1 VNLDYRTS
9 WGAEQF
15 SSNVI
20 MNPGFEPTI
29 DRTIVIVKK
38 RTATGFSDNEAWLGR
53 SDGFWNGGSF
63 QVLTGQSAGK
73 SGRIS
78 SSRRSGPDELP
89 WFTTKRRAPM
99 MASGD
104 AISITRKQKSGPPAN
119 WWIASNSKKYV
130 SLNRIDHPPGSLGQA
145 VAELELQGGEP
156 TRMDSYLDSGAQLG
170 GQNFEPVNGEWRLS
184 FWARATV
191 ASGASVA
198 ASFQRLNGG
207 SAFVAQTVA
216 LTGQWQQVAI
226 DFNAKDSGAAAPLDL
241 RFVASGPAG
250 AAVRLDDVQLGL
262 VSDLAGGAWR
272 AQVVSKLS
280 QLHPG
285 YLRDWQGQLGDT
297 AANRLAP
304 ILGRAPTRY
313 NPDPADNQ
321 QNFFYSLPDFLSL
334 CQQVGA
340 QPWIVLPTTLYSAE
354 YTALGQY
361 LAQAQRSYNFSEVVV
376 EWGNE
381 NWNAV
386 FRGGGIENPVTMAQA
401 ANSGFA
407 LLRAAAGSV
416 VPLHLVVNGQF
427 ANPWVGQQAISN
439 APQADAVDVAP
450 YYFYTLNATDSQA
463 TALGNL
469 FTMSDE
475 SSNLA
480 QLQASTGPLDKS
492 VDIYEVNAS
501 TYEGT
506 APEAQRDP
514 YVAGMVSGTALA
526 DRLLTALYAGVNRQL
541 VFDLAQYNF
550 AVSPAL
556 GNVMLWGITNSLADS
571 TSLRP
576 TGLALEMLNRAIA
589 GDFYPVTVPAGV
601 SGINAAAF
609 LSSAGWSLA
618 IVSSNPGPTPLT
630 LSLPAGA
637 TPPAQLLTLSAPTIT
652 STNDVTA
659 NNPSG
664 QQQVSIVNTPFSG
677 TQLTIP
683 PYGFVVLLP
692 PNSPAP

>member
-1 VNLDYRTS
+1 
-9 WGAEQF
+9 
-15 SSNVI
+15 

-29 DRTIVIVKK
+29 DRAIVIVSSSTSAGFEDNASWLS
-38 RTATGFSDNEAWLGR
+38 RTD
-53 SDGFWNGGSF
+53 DFWDGGSF
-63 QVLTGQSAGK
+63 QVLTGQSAGTSGTISK
-73 SGRIS
+73 SIGS
-78 SSRRSGPDELP
+78 DANGLP
-89 WFTTKRRAPM
+89 WFTTVGQTPTLA
-99 MASGD
+99 AGD
-104 AISITRKQKSGPPAN
+104 AISVTQTQKSGPPAN
-119 WWIASNSKKYV
+119 WWVASGSSVEINTSD
-130 SLNRIDHPPGSLGQA
+130 LPPGSLGQA

-250 AAVRLDDVQLGL
+250 AAVHLDDVQLGL
-262 VSDLAGGAWR
+262 ASDLAGGAWR